1 LKVVHLIV
9 YSGNG
14 VVFDE
19 DRASSHAKGYDNG
32 HVGGEAGDQSNT
44 QGPNEFT
51 KKVNT
56 THLRI

>member
-1 LKVVHLIV
+1 LIV

-51 KKVNT
+51 EKVNT